1 MSYLRKVG
9 EEEGGG
15 GGLLR
20 VQQTRPLTC
29 TVLLMGAGDVADCL
43 TWEGSDRSG
52 RNGYTVLKM

>member
-9 EEEGGG
+9 GGG
-15 GGLLR
+15 GAGLLR
-20 VQQTRPLTC
+20 VQQTGPLTC
-29 TVLLMGAGDVADCL
+29 TLLLTGAGDVADCL